1 MTTRLCQHCRYKRG
15 ANYLDITLDICNI
28 LNLHKSYF
36 RGKDKVQEKKKI
48 YNINPL
54 RAIDVYRR
62 QMSRFLT
69 ITVFQLMQPELPMLF
84 IDVKRIS
91 V

>member
-48 YNINPL
+48 TILTLCVPL
-54 RAIDVYRR
+54 TSIDVKGL
-62 QMSRFLT
+62 LT
-69 ITVFQLMQPELPMLF
+69 IAVFQPMQHELPMSSTD
-84 IDVKRIS
+84 IM
-91 V
+91 